1 MATTNNFKP
10 FAQASGA
17 NVTSQADYE
26 ALAALLTGFQSGK
39 ASSAQINKALRQS
52 TAIASVLAQFIA
64 DKSGNDVLDNGS
76 TSTILTNLLLALKG
90 NVVATNP
97 QYFVDAGAANA
108 IVITPSPVITALV
121 DGQVFDIAVAAAN
134 TGAVTL
140 KVNALT
146 AYPVIG
152 SAGALQ
158 GGEIGAAKGVIR
170 VVWSAAKTSF
180 LLIAQNTTG
189 PLPVAPAVQSNQAV
203 NLGQFTLLSGDSG
216 YIKFPNGVI
225 LQWGSGTIT
234 GGGATSATINVNYPT
249 AFPNNFFQ
257 AVAVPRDM
265 SGGTSAGNTLYTNFQ
280 TGTLPLSQLKV
291 GVAGSNIGT
300 ISFRYFAVGN

>member
-1 MATTNNFKP
+1 MATNNFKP

-52 TAIASVLAQFIA
+52 SAIASVLAQFIA

-146 AYPVIG
+146 AYPLIG
-152 SAGALQ
+152 PVGALQ

-170 VVWSAAKTSF
+170 VVWSAAKSSF
-180 LLIAQNTTG
+180 LIVAQNTTG
-189 PLPVAPAVQSNQAV
+189 PQQVAPAAQSNQAV

-225 LQWGSGTIT
+225 LQWGSGSIT
-234 GGGATSATINVNYPT
+234 GGGSASGTVTVSYPI

-257 AVAVPRDM
+257 AVACPRDM
-265 SGGTSAGNTLYTNFQ
+265 SGGTSSGMSFYANYQ
-280 TGTLPLSQLKV
+280 SGTTQLSTIKV
-291 GVAGSNIGT
+291 SAVGSAIGSL
-300 ISFRYFAVGN
+300 SFRYFAIGN